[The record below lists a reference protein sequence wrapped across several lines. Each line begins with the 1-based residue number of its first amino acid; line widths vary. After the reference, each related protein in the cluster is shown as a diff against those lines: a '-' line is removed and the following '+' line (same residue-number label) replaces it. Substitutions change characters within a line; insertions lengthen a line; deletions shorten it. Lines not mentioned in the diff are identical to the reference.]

1 MKLSVII
8 LTKNNQ
14 ETIEECLNSVINSE
28 IENYEIIV
36 VDAHS
41 KDNTLEIVKK
51 YTKNIF
57 YDTGKGIS
65 EARNIGI
72 KNSLGV
78 FLLFL
83 DADAYV
89 EKNCIKE
96 MLKEFEDEKVAGV
109 QCNPKPVIKTQISR
123 TVGEGWLSFHEK
135 FHKSGKYNN
144 PKYIGGPC
152 LMFRKKQIE
161 EVSGFDEKIRYGN
174 DDYDVSY
181 RIYKNGW
188 KFVVLKEM
196 LCYHHPR
203 HTLNELI
210 KEYSEWAVGTVIF
223 LKKFPKFYKENN
235 ISLITSKIF
244 SPIQGVM
251 LSIKYKN
258 PMHLI
263 LYPLT
268 RWIWLVSYF
277 KYFIK
282 SLLYFLEL

>member
-14 ETIEECLNSVINSE
+14 ETIEECLNSVMNSE

-41 KDNTLEIVKK
+41 KDNTLEIAKK

-65 EARNIGI
+65 EARNVGI
-72 KNSLGV
+72 KNSLGD

-96 MLKEFEDEKVAGV
+96 MLKEFENEKVAGV
-109 QCNPKPVIKTQISR
+109 QCNPKPIIKTQISKAI
-123 TVGEGWLSFHEK
+123 GEAWLTFYEK
-135 FHKSGKYNN
+135 FHKSGKYDN

-152 LMFRKKQIE
+152 LMFRKKQME
-161 EVSGFDEKIRYGN
+161 EVNCFDEKIGYGN

-210 KEYSEWAVGTVIF
+210 KEYSGWAGGTVIF
-223 LKKFPKFYKENN
+223 LKKFPKFYEENG
-235 ISLITSKIF
+235 ISLIIPKIF
-244 SPIQGVM
+244 SPIQGII
-251 LSIKYKN
+251 LTLKYKN

-268 RWIWLVSYF
+268 KWIWLISYF
-277 KYFIK
+277 KSLMK
-282 SLLYFLEL
+282 S